1 MAIEPAAISA
11 KPAVT
16 TMPACATAPESPAAS
31 ANGTVSPSDMPMT
44 TSRTISLAVKWRSV
58 CRVSGMCALCRARR
72 CLHVVHQTLDLERLL
87 MDPEYRIADR
97 ADRLPF
103 GDGRGHDG
111 VRHELG
117 VVLLHVA
124 QHRPAVD
131 ARHHQVEEHDVEAV
145 TLDRGDGLVAV
156 AVRLDGEALMLD
168 DGRQQRADRFVV
180 IDDERAGHERR
191 RASLRPSARHRGD
204 EEERGR
210 NQREKDQHWN
220 EQGEEDHAHRNSTI
234 SLMK

>member
-11 KPAVT
+11 RPAVT

-31 ANGTVSPSDMPMT
+31 ADGTVSPSDMPIT

-72 CLHVVHQTLDLERLL
+72 CLHVVDQALDLERLL
-87 MDPEYRIADR
+87 VDLEHRIVDR

-103 GDGRGHDG
+103 RDGGGHDRVG
-111 VRHELG
+111 HEVG

-124 QHRPAVD
+124 QPRPAVD

-145 TLDRGDGLVAV
+145 ALDRRDGLVAV
-156 AVRLDGEALMLD
+156 AGGLDGEAMMLD
-168 DGRQQRADRFVV
+168 DRRQQRTDRFLVL
-180 IDDERAGHERR
+180 DD
-191 RASLRPSARHRGD
+191 
-204 EEERGR
+204 
-210 NQREKDQHWN
+210 
-220 EQGEEDHAHRNSTI
+220 
-234 SLMK
+234 